1 MRKTLNGHSF
11 ENTTNCYIF
20 FMFDGDKIQTLSFNK
35 KNMEVDKLR
44 QLCRI
49 CFFLNSIQT
58 SMGNKSGIIF
68 F

>member
-35 KNMEVDKLR
+35 KNMEIDKFK
-44 QLCRI
+44 QLCKI
-49 CFFLNSIQT
+49 CFPKFNT
-58 SMGNKSGIIF
+58 NFNG
-68 F
+68 